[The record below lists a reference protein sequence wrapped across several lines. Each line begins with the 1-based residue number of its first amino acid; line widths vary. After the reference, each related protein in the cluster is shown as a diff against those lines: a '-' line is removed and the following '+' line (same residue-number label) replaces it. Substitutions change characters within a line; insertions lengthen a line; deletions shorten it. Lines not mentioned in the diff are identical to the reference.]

1 MPMADGV
8 YGKRTRDDAAFVAY
22 VLGVGDSQAALAA
35 GGMSPYVQGLIRDP
49 SKRNRTQKRRA
60 AARRAKHC
68 KGA

>member
-1 MPMADGV
+1 
-8 YGKRTRDDAAFVAY
+8 VAY

-60 AARRAKHC
+60 GVRRPKHC